1 MNGTAGFKPFSTAPK
16 LANAEHCLSSKSERR
31 VLMKIF
37 AQSPAAGW
45 QLDSETARVQ
55 FDNSINY
62 WVKWRANQPID
73 WLTESLANPTTDAP
87 RLTYQRETNNL
98 TNMMQFTNLQR
109 VIAVVLPCSCFI
121 ILIFSEF
128 GSKELPKLSLNSRF

>member
-1 MNGTAGFKPFSTAPK
+1 MELLRVQTIFN
-16 LANAEHCLSSKSERR
+16 SSQTGQCRASERL
-31 VLMKIF
+31 VLMKNF

-45 QLDSETARVQ
+45 QLDSETVRVQ

-73 WLTESLANPTTDAP
+73 WVTESLANPTTDAP
-87 RLTYQRETNNL
+87 RLTYQRETNHL

-109 VIAVVLPCSCFI
+109 VIAVVLPCSCFV
-121 ILIFSEF
+121 ILIFSES
-128 GSKELPKLSLNSRF
+128 GAKELLKLSFNSRF

>member
-1 MNGTAGFKPFSTAPK
+1 MNGTAGFKPFSIAPK
-16 LANAEHCLSSKSERR
+16 LANAEQ
-31 VLMKIF
+31 IF

-45 QLDSETARVQ
+45 QLDSETGRVQ

-73 WLTESLANPTTDAP
+73 WLTESIANPTTDAP

-128 GSKELPKLSLNSRF
+128 GAKELPKLSLNSRF